1 MQLNRAQKRQMIRH
15 LNKPS
20 TIKAIGERMEKA
32 EHDINNAR
40 RMSLFNTKNYIIA
53 ILIATAIVTAMFI
66 V

>member
-20 TIKAIGERMEKA
+20 TIQAIGERMEKA
-32 EHDINNAR
+32 ENNINNSR
-40 RMSLFNTKNYIIA
+40 RMNLYNTKNYIIA
-53 ILIATAIVTAMFI
+53 VLIAAAIVSVMFI

>member
-1 MQLNRAQKRQMIRH
+1 MIRH